1 MYDELYGAW
10 KREKLLPELQPLHED
25 FYSRVSGYIKKL
37 KESQR
42 MIDDKTLK
50 ARLLRD
56 EIDNAKKFVSEL
68 LDLRFKKMI
77 AAAEQDIQIPANC
90 LTKEDKIIYSSA
102 VDVAEIFDKMKMNI
116 TEGRSF
122 DVTVRIEQAKTR
134 TMLLRFT
141 QEMPA
146 VIGTDMKTYGP
157 FKAED
162 VAALPIENA
171 EALIRQ
177 GVAVRIDVE
186 EGRSS

>member
-1 MYDELYGAW
+1 MYGAW
-10 KREKLLPELQPLHED
+10 KREKLHPELQPLHED
-25 FYSRVSGYIKKL
+25 FYGQVSEYVKRL

-50 ARLLRD
+50 ARLLRN
-56 EIDNAKKFVSEL
+56 EIENAKKLVSEL

-77 AAAEQDIQIPANC
+77 TAAEQDIQIPANC
-90 LTKEDKIIYSSA
+90 LTREDKTIYSTA
-102 VDVAEIFDKMKMNI
+102 AEATRIFVKMRRNI
-116 TEGRSF
+116 TDGKRF
-122 DVTVRIEQAKTR
+122 DATVGTEQAKTR

-157 FKAED
+157 FKVED
-162 VAALPIENA
+162 VAALPTENA

-177 GVAVRIDVE
+177 GVAVRIAAGE
-186 EGRSS
+186 E

>member
-1 MYDELYGAW
+1 LYDELYGAW
-10 KREKLLPELQPLHED
+10 KREKLHPELQPLHED
-25 FYSRVSGYIKKL
+25 FYGQVSEYIKKL

-50 ARLLRD
+50 ARLLRN
-56 EIDNAKKFVSEL
+56 EIDNAKKLISEL
-68 LDLRFKKMI
+68 LDLRFKKMMT
-77 AAAEQDIQIPANC
+77 AAEKDIQIPANC
-90 LTKEDKIIYSSA
+90 LTREDKTIFNTT
-102 VDVAEIFDKMKMNI
+102 VEVVKIFDRMRRNI
-116 TEGRSF
+116 TDGKRFEA
-122 DVTVRIEQAKTR
+122 TVGIQQAKTR

-146 VIGTDMKTYGP
+146 VIGMDMKTYGP
-157 FKAED
+157 FKVED

-186 EGRSS
+186 EE

>member
-10 KREKLLPELQPLHED
+10 KREKLLPELQPLNED
-25 FYSRVSGYIKKL
+25 FYSQVSGYIKKL

-50 ARLLRD
+50 ARLLRN
-56 EIDNAKKFVSEL
+56 EIENAKKLASEL
-68 LDLRFKKMI
+68 LDLRFKKII
-77 AAAEQDIQIPANC
+77 AAADQDIQIPANC
-90 LTKEDKIIYSSA
+90 LTKEDKTIYSA
-102 VDVAEIFDKMKMNI
+102 AAKMTKIFDKMKMNI
-116 TEGRSF
+116 TEGRRF
-122 DVTVRIEQAKTR
+122 DATVRIEQAKTR
-134 TMLLRFT
+134 TMLLRFV

-157 FKAED
+157 FKVED

-177 GVAVRIDVE
+177 GVAVRIDVGE
-186 EGRSS
+186 D